1 MMLLSVVVP
10 VYNSEKTIERCM
22 RSIMGQT
29 YRNLEIIVVIDGGE
43 EQSYHICENLA
54 NVDKRIKVLKNEHL
68 GVTATRKVG
77 VNMAKGEYVAFVD
90 SDDWIEEYYFEKLME
105 DIDDVDMVIMDCYI
119 VEHKNQQINSHF
131 PQHIKEGTYF
141 GDRIKDIWELAAS
154 PNGIDCC
161 LWNRI
166 CKTSLIKISVNNV
179 PDNIYLMEDYAIS
192 LQALLMCD
200 KVRILDIMGY
210 HYCVRSDSIVHS
222 IHRDYLYNLHL
233 LYTFMLKVLKD
244 HNYKETLVPCFSQY
258 MRYLISRSPESLGL
272 KGVRDEE
279 KLDIYYV
286 NIYYPYFGRLRKSRL
301 VLYGAGYV
309 GQAFYYHIINDNE
322 AELVAWVDK
331 AFYKYKDLKE
341 KVCSPD
347 EINNVEFDYIIL
359 AVWEE
364 KVAVEIKKELV
375 KKGILEDIILWN
387 ATKRITAEL

>member
-1 MMLLSVVVP
+1 
-10 VYNSEKTIERCM
+10 
-22 RSIMGQT
+22 
-29 YRNLEIIVVIDGGE
+29 
-43 EQSYHICENLA
+43 
-54 NVDKRIKVLKNEHL
+54 
-68 GVTATRKVG
+68 
-77 VNMAKGEYVAFVD
+77 
-90 SDDWIEEYYFEKLME
+90 
-105 DIDDVDMVIMDCYI
+105 
-119 VEHKNQQINSHF
+119 
-131 PQHIKEGTYF
+131 
-141 GDRIKDIWELAAS
+141 
-154 PNGIDCC
+154 
-161 LWNRI
+161 
-166 CKTSLIKISVNNV
+166 
-179 PDNIYLMEDYAIS
+179 
-192 LQALLMCD
+192 
-200 KVRILDIMGY
+200 
-210 HYCVRSDSIVHS
+210 
-222 IHRDYLYNLHL
+222 
-233 LYTFMLKVLKD
+233 
-244 HNYKETLVPCFSQY
+244 